1 MQVLTSVLFI
11 RFISIST
18 GSSHLLALTS
28 NYRSFASPL
37 SLTGNAYGQ
46 LAVKKCTIVSS
57 TPNSTS
63 EDNTELSEQ
72 TVTLIPDPHMNDIK
86 KELPPPAKLDPLLL
100 PMNVNTRVPTDISQ
114 LSTSS
119 SLSINAPTTR
129 PDSLIKLSEDLQIQT
144 ALEKSIKFSTTLHEI
159 PSLRS
164 IRITQLVAG
173 DIHSLALTAEGRVL
187 GWGANGYGQ
196 LGLGASLAF
205 PSIPTPTEIPLAR
218 VYPKATRMAC
228 TRIAAGGL
236 SSYFVVETEDIRIGR
251 RSIDL
256 LAVSFDIFSSTSA
269 LHFLFSFRSSY

>member
-1 MQVLTSVLFI
+1 M
-11 RFISIST
+11 
-18 GSSHLLALTS
+18 
-28 NYRSFASPL
+28 
-37 SLTGNAYGQ
+37 TGNAYGQ
-46 LAVKKCTIVSS
+46 LAVKKCTVISS

-63 EDNTELSEQ
+63 PDDSELSEQ
-72 TVTLIPDPHMNDIK
+72 IVTLIPDPHMNDIK

-119 SLSINAPTTR
+119 LSINAPTTR
-129 PDSLIKLSEDLQIQT
+129 PDSLIKLSEDSLVQS

-256 LAVSFDIFSSTSA
+256 LAVSLLSLRNLEILLLSLRITYLSHFTSD
-269 LHFLFSFRSSY
+269 LGW